1 MLTAGWLSEAV
12 ENTSD
17 FLVGIVVFAS
27 INFVNTEPIVSIPKE
42 SGVTSSNNT
51 SFTSPVNTPP
61 RIAAP
66 IATTSS
72 GFYSFRWFL
81 PKNFSTSS
89 RMIGILV
96 EPPTGDHFVDIRSG

>member
-27 INFVNTEPIVSIPKE
+27 INLVKTEPIVSIPNE
-42 SGVTSSNNT
+42 SGVTSNKRT
-51 SFTSPVNTPP
+51 SFTSPVKTPP
-61 RIAAP
+61 WIAAP

-72 GFYSFRWFL
+72 GFTPLDGFL

-89 RMIGILV
+89 
-96 EPPTGDHFVDIRSG
+96 